1 MRYMVLLKG
10 TPITAAPPP
19 ELMGAIMQLG
29 EEATKAGALLD
40 TAGLAPSAQGARVSL
55 AGGKITITDG
65 PFTEA
70 KEMISY
76 ALYQV
81 RSKEEA
87 TEWANRFLKL
97 HRDLWQGWEGD
108 ADVLRVFGPED
119 FGPPE

>member
-10 TPITAAPPP
+10 TPITAPPPP
-19 ELMGAIMQLG
+19 ELMGAIMALG

-40 TAGLAPSAQGARVSL
+40 TAGLAPSAQGSRVSL
-55 AGGKITITDG
+55 AGGKITVTDG
-65 PFTEA
+65 PFTES

-87 TEWANRFLKL
+87 TEWANRFLQL